1 MKRHHLSGEV
11 SQRLSIDEAA
21 PVLGVSRFTL
31 RKWLRERRVPYHRC
45 GRRIVLDRGDL
56 EAFLR
61 ANRVEA
67 QSSGS
72 ASTTRERVHLRV

>member
-1 MKRHHLSGEV
+1 MKSNHRSGEAR
-11 SQRLSIDEAA
+11 QRLSIDQAA

-45 GRRIVLDRGDL
+45 GRRIVLDRDDL
-56 EAFLR
+56 EAFFR

-67 QSSGS
+67 RSPG
-72 ASTTRERVHLRV
+72 R